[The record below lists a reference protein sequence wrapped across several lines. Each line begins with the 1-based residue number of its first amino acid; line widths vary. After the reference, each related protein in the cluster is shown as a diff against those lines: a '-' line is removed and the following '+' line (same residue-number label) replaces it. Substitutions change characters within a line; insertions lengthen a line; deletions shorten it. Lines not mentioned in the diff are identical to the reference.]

1 MENNQLQFGKPEN
14 TELTH
19 CILLKSYKA
28 FKKYF
33 NNCKT
38 AKVISFCGSP
48 EHIWETFD
56 KFELERLEIIVG
68 DQIDF
73 REKLIG
79 KPELADKLEKLK
91 ENGELNIYTRKK
103 KSKPKIHCKV
113 YILEMTNEDIIILHG
128 SPNFSKNAWS
138 SQHESVTEFKTT
150 EESKAY
156 QEFMKIWKEEKN
168 EYCKL
173 FMEDLTQK
181 IESSNDQD
189 REEIVK
195 LWVQGKASSETDE
208 ITEVNEK
215 IIKEVKEAENNDKK
229 IKLSMTGFD
238 NSTIEHLKNRHSTDK
253 DTTINN
259 NIFNSSLSSIA
270 KGFNRDY
277 GIPTLITTREKLIF
291 NHMEKKIILNEKT
304 PFDSDK
310 IKKALNHI
318 ETYINSVDRFASSSG
333 NSLLIKTHMFEV
345 LLYFFWSPFI
355 NLYAEFFQE
364 ANMLSTKNLPFL
376 YIYGNSN
383 SGKSSYIEFLL
394 NLISL
399 RKVTKPA
406 NAADIGMGNIK
417 KLRQSMTCFPFII
430 DDIQKNQINQYK
442 KVLNSYWSVWN
453 TDKYIPALIFS
464 SNDNKPKKWFRNRAK
479 MIDFNLQ
486 FEDTNLSQFESVQ
499 LMDTKN
505 IIFKWF
511 SQLHLNKINE
521 DGIDIKKDDFLYL
534 TRKIFKDLY
543 SMANK
548 ELPTYFP
555 KEPAEKEHDPGVINW
570 KEHEKENQLFI
581 KEDDNKIIVEFKDSM
596 KFWQI
601 NELEADLGKE
611 IHSEIRG
618 DTIIIRNPDRFK
630 EWYGSSTNSNLLS
643 KIKNRIKKITK

>member
-1 MENNQLQFGKPEN
+1 M
-14 TELTH
+14 
-19 CILLKSYKA
+19 
-28 FKKYF
+28 
-33 NNCKT
+33 
-38 AKVISFCGSP
+38 
-48 EHIWETFD
+48 
-56 KFELERLEIIVG
+56 
-68 DQIDF
+68 
-73 REKLIG
+73 
-79 KPELADKLEKLK
+79 
-91 ENGELNIYTRKK
+91 
-103 KSKPKIHCKV
+103 
-113 YILEMTNEDIIILHG
+113 
-128 SPNFSKNAWS
+128 
-138 SQHESVTEFKTT
+138 
-150 EESKAY
+150 
-156 QEFMKIWKEEKN
+156 
-168 EYCKL
+168 
-173 FMEDLTQK
+173 
-181 IESSNDQD
+181 
-189 REEIVK
+189 
-195 LWVQGKASSETDE
+195 
-208 ITEVNEK
+208 
-215 IIKEVKEAENNDKK
+215 
-229 IKLSMTGFD
+229 
-238 NSTIEHLKNRHSTDK
+238 
-253 DTTINN
+253 
-259 NIFNSSLSSIA
+259 
-270 KGFNRDY
+270 
-277 GIPTLITTREKLIF
+277 
-291 NHMEKKIILNEKT
+291 
-304 PFDSDK
+304 
-310 IKKALNHI
+310 
-318 ETYINSVDRFASSSG
+318 
-333 NSLLIKTHMFEV
+333 
-345 LLYFFWSPFI
+345 
-355 NLYAEFFQE
+355 
-364 ANMLSTKNLPFL
+364 
-376 YIYGNSN
+376 
-383 SGKSSYIEFLL
+383 L